1 MRYRHLSL
9 LLLTS
14 CATVSPAPNTSTGPG
29 STGST
34 TASPSAPA
42 SAFRQERAVVV
53 RHATVM
59 PASGPA
65 IEDGAIAFADGK
77 IVAVGRNAE
86 VATPPGAEEVDGT
99 GLYVTPG
106 IIDAH
111 SHLGVYASPETSST
125 SDGNEATA
133 PVTAEVSAEHSFW
146 PQDPGLRRAAAG
158 GITSMLVLPGSANL
172 IGGRGFPVKLHFG
185 RSAAEMRFPGAK
197 DGLKMAC
204 GENPRRVYGAGQHR
218 APSTRMGNVAGY
230 RQAFAKAREYMERQD
245 DWKKKHAKKPEE
257 SGPAPL
263 RDLQMETLAEV
274 LRGNILVQNHCY
286 RADEM
291 AVMLQVADEF
301 GFSIRAFH
309 HSLEAY
315 KLRDQLAAKQVAVAT
330 WADWWGFK
338 MEAWDGIP
346 ENAALVSQAGGR
358 AVIHSDSAL
367 GIQRLNQ
374 EAGKAL
380 WRARESG
387 VPISEEEALR
397 WVTLHPAWV
406 MGVEDKTGSL
416 EPGKMADVVLWK
428 SHPLSVY
435 ARAQR
440 VWADGVVTYDAAQG
454 AVNASDFE
462 LGERMEASARLV
474 AQPSAL
480 PVLKDAGLDV
490 RCEPSKDA
498 ACARLLELKA
508 EATCTAFQDVAVL
521 SNGTWMAHASVVVEN
536 GKVTRV
542 ETGAAGAVPS
552 GCRTVEGKGRVLT
565 PGFVD
570 PLTSLGVVEIGA
582 EETTVDDSLRGEAV
596 KEPIRAALRAVDSLN
611 PAAETFPVARLGGV
625 TTAGVVPMGG
635 LVSGQS
641 AWVTTDGTVRRAPL
655 ALHINLGVSGRDAV
669 SGPRSLVLERLR
681 ELLFDAREYNK
692 RKSDFEQNRMRTLSA
707 SRLDLESLQPVL
719 AGTLPVVVTAN
730 RVSDIRAALALGRE
744 FGLKVLIAGGRE
756 AWMVAP
762 ELVAAK
768 VPVILQPTQNL
779 PSNFD
784 GLNSRLDAAAL
795 LNAAG
800 VKVLFSTLGEPHM
813 VRTLAQE
820 AGNAVAWGMPY
831 ADALRAITSNVT
843 EAFGVEGGQ
852 VAAGQVAD
860 LVLWNGDPLE
870 LSSRPLG
877 MWQAGRQVPL
887 TSRQHALFE
896 KYRTLS
902 K

>member
-1 MRYRHLSL
+1 MRYRPLSL

-14 CATVSPAPNTSTGPG
+14 CATVSSSTPPPAEHSAQA
-29 STGST
+29 
-34 TASPSAPA
+34 ASLPA
-42 SAFRQERAVVV
+42 VPARVWSQTRPVVV

-65 IEDGAIAFADGK
+65 IEDGAVAFADGK
-77 IVAVGRNAE
+77 ILAVGRDAD

-106 IIDAH
+106 VIDAH
-111 SHLGVYASPETSST
+111 SHLGVYASPDTTST

-158 GITSMLVLPGSANL
+158 GVTSLLVLPGSANL

-197 DGLKMAC
+197 DSLKMAC
-204 GENPRRVYGAGQHR
+204 GENPRRVYGTAQRR

-230 RQAFAKAREYMERQD
+230 RQAFAKAREYLERWEA
-245 DWKKKHAKKPEE
+245 WKKKRAKKPEE
-257 SGPAPL
+257 AGAAPL
-263 RDLQMETLAEV
+263 RDLQLETLGEV
-274 LRGNILVQNHCY
+274 LRGNLLVQSHCY

-301 GFSIRAFH
+301 GYSIRAFH

-315 KLRDQLAAKQVAVAT
+315 KLRDRLAEKNVAVAT

-346 ENAALVSQAGGR
+346 ENAGLVSQAGGR

-387 VPISEEEALR
+387 IPVTEEEALR

-406 MGVEDKTGSL
+406 MGVEDRTGSL

-428 SHPLSVY
+428 NHPLSVY

-440 VWADGVVTYDAAQG
+440 VWADGVVTYDAASG
-454 AVNASDFE
+454 AVEASDFE
-462 LGERMEASARLV
+462 LGERAGGSAKLV
-474 AQPSAL
+474 ARPSAPPAL
-480 PVLKDAGLDV
+480 KDVGLGERCEPLKDA
-490 RCEPSKDA
+490 E
-498 ACARLLELKA
+498 CARPLEVKA
-508 EATCTAFQDVAVL
+508 DACTAFQDVAVL
-521 SNGTWMAHASVVVEN
+521 SQGKWMAHASVLVEN

-542 ETGAAGAVPS
+542 QPGALGAVPA
-552 GCRTVEGKGRVLT
+552 GCRAVEGKGRVLT

-570 PLTSLGVVEIGA
+570 ALTSLGVVEVGL
-582 EETTVDDSLRGEAV
+582 EESTVDDTLRGEAA
-596 KEPIRAALRAVDSLN
+596 KEPIRAALRAADSLN

-625 TTAGVVPMGG
+625 TAAGVIPEGG

-641 AWVTTDGTVRRAPL
+641 AWVGTDGTVRRTPL
-655 ALHINLGVSGRDAV
+655 ALHVHLGVSGRNAV
-669 SGPRSLVLERLR
+669 SGSRALVLERLR
-681 ELLFDAREYNK
+681 ELLSDAREYNQ
-692 RKSDFEQNRMRTLSA
+692 RKGDFEQNRMRALAA
-707 SRLDLESLQPVL
+707 SRLDLESLQPAL

-730 RVSDIRAALALGRE
+730 RVSDIRAVLALGRE

-756 AWMVAP
+756 AWRVAP
-762 ELVAAK
+762 ELAAAK
-768 VPVILQPTQNL
+768 VPVIVQPTQNL

-784 GLNSRLDAAAL
+784 GLNSRLDSAAL
-795 LNAAG
+795 LSAAG
-800 VKVLFSTLGEPHM
+800 VKVLISTLGESHT

-820 AGNAVAWGMPY
+820 AGNAVAWGLPY
-831 ADALRAITSNVT
+831 EEALRAITSNVT
-843 EAFGVEGGQ
+843 EAFGLEGGQ
-852 VAAGQVAD
+852 VAPGQVAD
-860 LVLWNGDPLE
+860 LVLWNGEPLE
-870 LSSRPLG
+870 VSSRPLG
-877 MWQAGRQVPL
+877 MWLGGKQVPL
-887 TSRQHALFE
+887 TSRQQALFE
-896 KYRTLS
+896 KYRTLA

>member
-1 MRYRHLSL
+1 V
-9 LLLTS
+9 
-14 CATVSPAPNTSTGPG
+14 AKA
-29 STGST
+29 
-34 TASPSAPA
+34 AAPA
-42 SAFRQERAVVV
+42 RVWRQERPVVV

-65 IEDGAIAFADGK
+65 IEDGAVAFADGK
-77 IVAVGRNAE
+77 LLAVGRNAD

-133 PVTAEVSAEHSFW
+133 PVTAELSAEHSFW

-158 GITSMLVLPGSANL
+158 GVTSLLVLPGSANL

-204 GENPRRVYGAGQHR
+204 GENPRRVYGSMQHR
-218 APSTRMGNVAGY
+218 APATRMANVAGF
-230 RQAFAKAREYMERQD
+230 RQAFAKAREYMERQSE
-245 DWKKKHAKKPEE
+245 WEKKRAKKPEE
-257 SGPAPL
+257 AGPEPL
-263 RDLQMETLAEV
+263 RDLQLETLAEV

-291 AVMLQVADEF
+291 EVMLRVADEF

-309 HSLEAY
+309 HALEAY
-315 KLRDQLAAKQVAVAT
+315 KLRDRLAEKQVAVAT

-346 ENAALVSQAGGR
+346 ENAGLVSQAGGR

-374 EAGKAL
+374 EASKAM

-387 VPISEEEALR
+387 LPITEEEALR
-397 WVTLHPAWV
+397 WVTLQPAWV
-406 MGVEDKTGSL
+406 MGVEDRTGSL

-428 SHPLSVY
+428 NHPLSVY

-440 VWADGVVTYDAAQG
+440 VWADGVVTFDAASG
-454 AVNASDFE
+454 TVDASDFE
-462 LGERMEASARLV
+462 LGERAGDSAKLV
-474 AQPSAL
+474 VAPSA
-480 PVLKDAGLDV
+480 PPALKAAGLDA
-490 RCEPSKDA
+490 RCEPSADN
-498 ACARLLELKA
+498 ACARLLEVKA
-508 EATCTAFQDVAVL
+508 DACTVFQDVAVL
-521 SNGTWMAHASVVVEN
+521 SQGEWQAHASVLVEN
-536 GKVTRV
+536 GKVSRV
-542 ETGAAGAVPS
+542 QPGALGTVPA
-552 GCRTVEGKGRVLT
+552 GCRAVEGKGRVLA

-570 PLTSLGVVEIGA
+570 ALTSLGVVEVGA
-582 EETTVDDSLRGEAV
+582 EESTVDDVLRGEAA
-596 KEPIRAALRAVDSLN
+596 KEPIRAALRAADSLN

-625 TTAGVVPMGG
+625 TTAGVVPLGG

-655 ALHINLGVSGRDAV
+655 ALHVNLGVSGRDAV

-681 ELLFDAREYNK
+681 ELLSDAREYNK
-692 RKSDFEQNRMRTLSA
+692 RKGDFEQNRMRTLAA
-707 SRLDLESLQPVL
+707 SRLDLEALQPAL
-719 AGTLPVVVTAN
+719 AGALPVVVTAN
-730 RVSDIRAALALGRE
+730 RVSDIRAALALGHE
-744 FGLKVLIAGGRE
+744 FGLRVLIAGGRE
-756 AWMVAP
+756 AWRVAP
-762 ELVAAK
+762 ELAAAK

-779 PSNFD
+779 PSSFD
-784 GLNSRLDAAAL
+784 GLSSRLDSAAL
-795 LNAAG
+795 LSAAG
-800 VKVLFSTLGEPHM
+800 VKVLISTMGEPHM

-820 AGNAVAWGMPY
+820 AGNAVAWGLPY
-831 ADALRAITSNVT
+831 ADALRALTSNVT
-843 EAFGVEGGQ
+843 EAFGMEGGQ
-852 VAAGQVAD
+852 VAPGQVAD

-870 LSSRPLG
+870 SSSRPLG
-877 MWQAGRQVPL
+877 MWLGGKQVPL

-896 KYRTLS
+896 KYRALM